1 MFLQKYLQTIEQ
13 VNPDR
18 IYIENV
24 RSFFNVP
31 RIVAKLLCEMAV
43 VDKTFSKK
51 IGYLCPVHN
60 HIIESF
66 REKEP
71 VPENIVC
78 DICEGEERATVE
90 YKTNELNTIEFYQLL
105 K

>member
-18 IYIENV
+18 IYVENV

-31 RIVAKLLCEMAV
+31 RIVAKLLCEIAV
-43 VDKTFSKK
+43 VDKSFKKK
-51 IGYLCPVHN
+51 IGYICPVHK
-60 HIIESF
+60 HIIAGFSEN
-66 REKEP
+66 EQ
-71 VPENIVC
+71 VPETIIC
-78 DICEGEERATVE
+78 DICEGEECTTFE
-90 YKTNELNTIEFYQLL
+90 YKTSDLNTIEFYQLL